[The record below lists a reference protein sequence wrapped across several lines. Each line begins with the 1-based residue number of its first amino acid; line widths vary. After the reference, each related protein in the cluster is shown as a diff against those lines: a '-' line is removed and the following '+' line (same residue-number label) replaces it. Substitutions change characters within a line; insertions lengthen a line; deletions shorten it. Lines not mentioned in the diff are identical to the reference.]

1 MPYTS
6 DNLRDVD
13 VGTFRPSD
21 YHVLESVEVVQ
32 TLQGCS
38 TSLTSSIVQNFVHLT
53 RGNVIERYLSFEPK
67 QNLYGDAHIKRGDL
81 AS

>member
-1 MPYTS
+1 MTHLLPYTS
-6 DNLRDVD
+6 DNLRYVD

-38 TSLTSSIVQNFVHLT
+38 TCLTSSIVQNFVHLP
-53 RGNVIERYLSFEPK
+53 RGKVIERDTKVLSRNKIFTETR
-67 QNLYGDAHIKRGDL
+67 L
-81 AS
+81 